1 LKAAY
6 WLKII
11 ARRKLKG
18 RLLRVEN
25 IEGRDCCER
34 KGLREKSTVEEYR
47 ENNTKIRISREGHR
61 SREYL
66 QDKIRKQNH

>member
-6 WLKII
+6 WIKII

-34 KGLREKSTVEEYR
+34 KGLREKSAVRRIPREEHQKKNIER
-47 ENNTKIRISREGHR
+47 RTSIKRTSTR
-61 SREYL
+61 
-66 QDKIRKQNH
+66 